1 MYTMNFKY
9 PRYMGITAKQQ
20 KTRLARNQRIVAW
33 GTGAGIRLSKDL
45 MAQSGLNLDQE
56 VELVSVPEGI
66 LVRPARPVYDI
77 NELVSRMTDENR
89 PEFVEFG
96 PAVGKEI
103 IDG

>member
-1 MYTMNFKY
+1 MYTMNFVY
-9 PRYMGITAKQQ
+9 PGYMGISAKQ
-20 KTRLARNQRIVAW
+20 KPRLARNQRIVAW

-45 MAQSGLNLDQE
+45 MARSGLILDQE

-89 PEFVEFG
+89 PELIEFG
-96 PAVGKEI
+96 PAVGKELV
-103 IDG
+103 DG